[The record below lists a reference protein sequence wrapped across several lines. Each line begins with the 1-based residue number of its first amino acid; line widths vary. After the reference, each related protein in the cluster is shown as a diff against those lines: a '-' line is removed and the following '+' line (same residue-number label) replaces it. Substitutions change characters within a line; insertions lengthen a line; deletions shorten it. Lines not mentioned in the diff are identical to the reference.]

1 MSSTISADLQ
11 SKTLCSN
18 QQCSHVIGTPLLLQ
32 VFKGCLLGTD
42 ILNHR
47 NIDFWSH
54 QQPAYNLRKFISC
67 AGTNFCI
74 RASAFIEAGALL
86 PAVDMQCKLGS
97 AL

>member
-1 MSSTISADLQ
+1 M
-11 SKTLCSN
+11 
-18 QQCSHVIGTPLLLQ
+18 VIRICWVLPQ

-67 AGTNFCI
+67 AGTNFLI
-74 RASAFIEAGALL
+74 RASAFTAAG
-86 PAVDMQCKLGS
+86 LGQWQRQH
-97 AL
+97 